1 MSELIL
7 IPKQYCA
14 HISFLHWNHLFPR
27 QYTRIPWNQKVFH
40 VWLIIKLFK
49 FILHH
54 SSQHQLHW
62 QSCNMN
68 SPTRSNVFSTWTRT
82 EDVTVLYINNFLCAF
97 FLFCCY
103 EEDSEL
109 FNKTVSIALLPT
121 ACCCSLCIAILL
133 TITMIKVDDGSNND
147 EMFSKT

>member
-1 MSELIL
+1 MWINADTETVLCL
-7 IPKQYCA
+7 CPYL
-14 HISFLHWNHLFPR
+14 LHWNHLFPR

-68 SPTRSNVFSTWTRT
+68 SPTRSNVFFNMNPYWRRNC
-82 EDVTVLYINNFLCAF
+82 VVYKQF
-97 FLFCCY
+97 FMCVFILFCCY

-109 FNKTVSIALLPT
+109 FKQNCEYCTSSNCLLQ
-121 ACCCSLCIAILL
+121 SFVLL
-133 TITMIKVDDGSNND
+133 
-147 EMFSKT
+147 FY